1 MHGASAAFV
10 ENDYM
15 KRMATK
21 ITAEAR
27 DDILIVPLLDLL
39 VALDIF
45 EETRLTSTLK
55 LPLSKN
61 FIETSINARP
71 CLDDSS

>member
-10 ENDYM
+10 ENDYV
-15 KRMATK
+15 KRIATK

-27 DDILIVPLLDLL
+27 DGILIVPLLALL
-39 VALDIF
+39 VAMDIF
-45 EETRLTSTLK
+45 EETRVTSTLK

-61 FIETSINARP
+61 FLEISVNARP